1 MPKLSIDQ
9 YINLMQAGYSA
20 EELNAY
26 NAGGEIP
33 ATPAAPEIT
42 NPAPAAPE
50 IAYPEPAAPA
60 APAAPENSPNEAQAL
75 VNEMRQLV
83 ALMRNANIRDINIPT
98 ETPPD
103 AAQVAASILAPARA
117 NK

>member
-1 MPKLSIDQ
+1 MPKLSIDN
-9 YINLMQAGYSA
+9 YINLLNAGYSE

-26 NAGGEIP
+26 NAG
-33 ATPAAPEIT
+33 AALPAAPEIT
-42 NPAPAAPE
+42 NPEPAAPE
-50 IAYPEPAAPA
+50 IANPEPAAHA
-60 APAAPENSPNEAQAL
+60 APDNSPNEAQAL

-103 AAQVAASILAPARA
+103 AAQIAASILAPARA